1 LIALLKALSA
11 ALFAAILFTVVI
23 LGINLIN
30 FVKNDTEVIVSN
42 TCVRVGQPT
51 TIKVPNFN
59 KYDRIYLILSATT
72 PIYNLT
78 LRPKGILT
86 PLPLDVEGVEADF
99 FYPILSTK
107 NFFFVANA
115 GGSAELVLYM
125 QPKTPYAVKEF
136 EGKTIYEVFRHN
148 EDGKEYLGVSLR
160 PVTFSQSGFTQTLLA
175 YPLNVVFQPDFQVE
189 GELRL
194 LEGKIAYVNLIVAT
208 DSALYAFNIMQS
220 ALKNSSSIKFNVN
233 AGTRELLGRTG
244 AFLGQRG
251 LFIGLSIGLHDQ
263 QFSSNETTYAVLGIG
278 NITIMNGGEKIT
290 IQPQTFYEYD
300 LNYRLYIFHKFQ
312 PTLEHVL
319 LISALASQ
327 VLASSYVSIKLWRSG
342 KHAGQDT

>member
-1 LIALLKALSA
+1 MLKVLSA
-11 ALFAAILFTVVI
+11 AFFVAVLVTAAI

-42 TCVRVGQPT
+42 TSVRVGQPT
-51 TIKVPNFN
+51 TIKVPHFN
-59 KYDRIYLILSATT
+59 KYDRVYLILSATT
-72 PIYNLT
+72 PIYNIT
-78 LRPKGILT
+78 VRPEEILI
-86 PLPLDVEGVEADF
+86 PLPLDVEGVEADLA
-99 FYPILSTK
+99 YPILPTK

-115 GGSAELVLYM
+115 NGFGELLLYM
-125 QPKTPYAVKEF
+125 QPKIPYAVKEF
-136 EGKTIYEVFRHN
+136 EGKTVYEVFRYVD
-148 EDGKEYLGVSLR
+148 DGKEYVGVSVR
-160 PVTFSQSGFTQTLLA
+160 PVMFSQNGFTQTLLA

-189 GELRL
+189 GEFRL
-194 LEGKIAYVNLIVAT
+194 LEGKISYVNLIVAT
-208 DSALYAFNIMQS
+208 DNALYAFNVAPS
-220 ALKNSSSIKFNVN
+220 TLKNGTGIKFNVN

-251 LFIGLSIGLHDQ
+251 LFIGLSIGLHDI
-263 QFSSNETTYAVLGIG
+263 QFSANETAHAVLTIG
-278 NITIMNGGEKIT
+278 DVTIMNGGKKIT
-290 IQPQTFYEYD
+290 IKPQTSYEYD

-342 KHAGQDT
+342 KHVGQDT